1 MGGVWRVN
9 DWLVEKWTARLD
21 NKGGRNMATEQ
32 DTAKAFVA
40 AWGRKNGS
48 DADGKKWKDIEEWTR
63 HPRLGLISPWTTQT
77 LGIVRRLHKK
87 TPFELVS
94 VIVQKQRQC

>member
-1 MGGVWRVN
+1 
-9 DWLVEKWTARLD
+9 
-21 NKGGRNMATEQ
+21 MATEQ

-63 HPRLGLISPWTTQT
+63 HPRLGLISP
-77 LGIVRRLHKK
+77 
-87 TPFELVS
+87 
-94 VIVQKQRQC
+94 